1 MNALIGVSKWN
12 PLITKP
18 RQFRRWGGWK
28 KRMVNLKINP
38 LAIVVLDHHRS
49 TPKYLKPLIS
59 KVLSLLH
66 SVKLG
71 EVYEVS
77 ANN

>member
-1 MNALIGVSKWN
+1 
-12 PLITKP
+12 
-18 RQFRRWGGWK
+18 
-28 KRMVNLKINP
+28 MVNLKINP

-59 KVLSLLH
+59 KILSLLH